1 MNARATRRPGS
12 RGRRS
17 SGRGLRGGGGRSTDS
32 QTPGCALFLIAF
44 VGVVFFVAG
53 TTVFLAVT

>member
-17 SGRGLRGGGGRSTDS
+17 SGRGIRGGKGRSTDS
-32 QTPGCALFLIAF
+32 QMPGCALLLFAVVGLIFMA
-44 VGVVFFVAG
+44 AG

>member
-32 QTPGCALFLIAF
+32 QTPGCALFLITF
-44 VGVVFFVAG
+44 VGLVFMAAG
-53 TTVFLAVT
+53 TTVYLAVT

>member
-32 QTPGCALFLIAF
+32 QTPGCAVALLAF
-44 VGVVFFVAG
+44 V
-53 TTVFLAVT
+53 TAVGAIVGPIVYSAVS

>member
-17 SGRGLRGGGGRSTDS
+17 SGRGIRGGGGRSTDS
-32 QTPGCALFLIAF
+32 QMPGCVVFLFAF
-44 VGVVFFVAG
+44 VGLVFMAAG
-53 TTVFLAVT
+53 TTVYLAVT